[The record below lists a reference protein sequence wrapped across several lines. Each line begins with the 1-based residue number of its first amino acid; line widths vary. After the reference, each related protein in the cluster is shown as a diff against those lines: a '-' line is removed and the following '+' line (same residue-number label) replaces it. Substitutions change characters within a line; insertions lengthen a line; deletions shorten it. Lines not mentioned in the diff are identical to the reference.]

1 MFILSQ
7 IHGSQVGKVP
17 NYSNLCSND
26 AQSIVDNLKKS
37 IKKYFEDVCLSYL
50 QDSVVMKK
58 FESKLS
64 ALQRAWRSDTITKD
78 QENKFLDNLRVQF
91 NPMIDNVITQGLN
104 SGSKLTALNNSIVN
118 IFEKSDLFKFY
129 DSANW
134 IEKLREKVKKIYE

>member
-7 IHGSQVGKVP
+7 IQGSQVSQVP

-26 AQSIVDNLKKS
+26 AQGIVDNLKKS

-50 QDSVVMKK
+50 QDSVVIKK
-58 FESKLS
+58 FESKLNGV
-64 ALQRAWRSDTITKD
+64 QRAFRSDTLTKEK
-78 QENKFLDNLRVQF
+78 ENQFLNNLRVHY
-91 NPMIDNVITQGLN
+91 NPMIDNVIAQGLV
-104 SGSKLTALNNSIVN
+104 SGSKLTGLNNSIVS